1 MGQRISIQYSIDIDD
16 LPDEVDRLLQNA
28 TEELNKL
35 SSSTIREPISLNGL
49 QDIDSLRRGLAS
61 VDAALQDLSVI
72 VGGYLSF
79 KASEVVSQPA
89 LPDVGDHQQE
99 KAFVNEE
106 STDDQYSF

>member
-35 SSSTIREPISLNGL
+35 SSSIIREPISLNGL
-49 QDIDSLRRGLAS
+49 QDIDSLRRGLAN

-72 VGGYLSF
+72 VGGYLSY
-79 KASEVVSQPA
+79 KASETMPRTQPE
-89 LPDVGDHQQE
+89 LKELEQKH
-99 KAFVNEE
+99 EE
-106 STDDQYSF
+106 SSPPEYSF

>member
-35 SSSTIREPISLNGL
+35 SSSTIRDPISLNGL
-49 QDIDSLRRGLAS
+49 QDIDSLRRGLAN

-72 VGGYLSF
+72 VGGYLSY
-79 KASEVVSQPA
+79 KASETMPQAQPE
-89 LPDVGDHQQE
+89 L
-99 KAFVNEE
+99 EE
-106 STDDQYSF
+106 PEQKHEEPSPPEYSF